1 MFLLLS
7 SIYRS
12 TENKLIM
19 INDNDNNGSSSS
31 SSSSSSSIV
40 SVVVHP
46 DFEIFSEP

>member
-7 SIYRS
+7 SVYRS

-31 SSSSSSSIV
+31 SSSIV

>member
-7 SIYRS
+7 SIYRL

-31 SSSSSSSIV
+31 IV
-40 SVVVHP
+40 LVVVHP

>member
-31 SSSSSSSIV
+31 SIV

>member
-31 SSSSSSSIV
+31 RIV

-46 DFEIFSEP
+46 DFEIFSEF

>member
-31 SSSSSSSIV
+31 SIV
-40 SVVVHP
+40 SAVVHP

>member
-31 SSSSSSSIV
+31 IV